1 MMAVKL
7 PCEPKLAKA
16 QVHLEPLLIIDWDDT
31 LLPSSFIQN
40 KQLLQVR
47 EKTRKFDRVSSSQ
60 GKITPVAYILM

>member
-16 QVHLEPLLIIDWDDT
+16 QVDQEPLLIIDWDDT

-40 KQLLQVR
+40 KQLVQVR
-47 EKTRKFDRVSSSQ
+47 ENKRKNLIASRPL
-60 GKITPVAYILM
+60 KAKLHL